1 MASRY
6 WVGGSADWNATAG
19 TKWATTSGGAGGAAA
34 PTSAD
39 DVFFDGNS
47 GAVTVS
53 MPAASVNCGSL
64 NCTGFTGTLTNL
76 GAANDINCYGS
87 VTLGGGMTWSLTG
100 GAGLVIRGTCTLT
113 TNGIATLAKLS
124 ALAGSITLGDACS
137 MTGPITVEDTFTL
150 NTNGFALTTT
160 DTATGIQCSLT
171 GNLTMGASTVTTPK
185 ITMGA
190 GGTLNFGSGTLV
202 VNGTGTCVSINA
214 TTTITAG
221 TGTLKITNS
230 SSSTKTLSLQGK
242 TYYNIWLA
250 HGSTG
255 TVTIQG
261 SNTFNDYK
269 ITSTTGA
276 VLHTAG
282 TTQTVSSIDW
292 NGSAGNL
299 VTVRSTSNGSAWNI
313 SKSSGTVTVTFC
325 SIRDSAAGGGATFNA
340 NNSTNVSG
348 NTGWIFPTTG
358 LFGFGRLLPF

>member
-1 MASRY
+1 MGSRY
-6 WVGGSADWNATAG
+6 WVGGTADWNATAG
-19 TKWATTSGGAGGAAA
+19 SKWATTSGGAGGAAV
-34 PTSAD
+34 PTSSD

-47 GAVTVS
+47 GASTVTVS
-53 MPAASVNCGSL
+53 ASGAVCASL
-64 NCTGFTGTLTNL
+64 TCTGFTGTLRDNGL
-76 GAANDINCYGS
+76 GTEITVSGNATIGS
-87 VTLGGGMTWSLTG
+87 GMTWSFTG
-100 GAGLVIRGTCTLT
+100 GDGLRVNASGTLT
-113 TNGIATLAKLS
+113 TNGVTMTGALS
-124 ALAGSITLGDACS
+124 VQSGTTTLGDAAAF
-137 MTGPITVEDTFTL
+137 TGAVIISAGATL
-150 NTNGFALTTT
+150 STAGFAFSTTNT
-160 DTATGIQCSLT
+160 VTGIQGSTT
-171 GNLTMGASTVTTPK
+171 GSLTMGASTVTTPK

-190 GGTLNFGSGTLV
+190 GGTLDFGSGTLTV
-202 VNGTGTCVSINA
+202 SGTGTCVTINA

-242 TYYNIWLA
+242 TYNNLWLA

-261 SNTFNDYK
+261 SNTFNEYK

-299 VTVRSTSNGSAWNI
+299 VTVRSSSNGSAWNL

-325 SIRDSAAGGGATFNA
+325 SIRDSAAAGGATFIA
-340 NNSTNVSG
+340 ENSTNVSG
-348 NTGWIFPTTG
+348 NTGWIFKVAG
-358 LFGFGRLLPF
+358 LLGFGRLVPF